1 MKLSSLGKSASPP
14 IDRRNRLAAKAYRP
28 SVLTLREFYPYL
40 KERQQL
46 GLFSHNQ
53 TPVTIIPDHRCR
65 VLTIS
70 ALAIKGLTELSYCE
84 NGQNVWTGKELLNI
98 SIA

>member
-1 MKLSSLGKSASPP
+1 MKLCSLWKSTSPP
-14 IDRRNRLAAKAYRP
+14 VDCHNRLAAKVYRP
-28 SVLTLREFYPYL
+28 GMLAISDFYQYL
-40 KERQQL
+40 QERQHL

-65 VLTIS
+65 VLTIA
-70 ALAIKGLTELSYCE
+70 ALAIKGLTELSDCE